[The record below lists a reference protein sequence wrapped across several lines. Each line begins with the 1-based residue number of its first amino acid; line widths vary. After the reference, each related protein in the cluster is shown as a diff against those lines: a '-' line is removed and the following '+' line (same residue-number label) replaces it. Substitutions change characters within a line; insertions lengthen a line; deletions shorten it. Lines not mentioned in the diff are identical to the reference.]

1 MIQSKSKLSPHA
13 LELMTCTRKNGLRL
27 GLENKDHENM
37 VLDSD
42 LKTDHEIMVLDLVLD
57 SDMVLDLASRT
68 KTKTIQIRSWT
79 LG

>member
-1 MIQSKSKLSPHA
+1 
-13 LELMTCTRKNGLRL
+13 
-27 GLENKDHENM
+27 M

-42 LKTDHEIMVLDLVLD
+42 LKTDHEIMVLDYDLDLVLD

-68 KTKTIQIRSWT
+68 KTKTIKIRSWT